1 MEPVSALCLNFIRK
15 RTVLATCGGTPR
27 TQPRRCKGHRP
38 CSFKRLM
45 KLRGKMEWYKYSTPS
60 TAKWNN
66 KIRGKQ
72 NSRHG
77 RRRKYEENEDPKV
90 LRKKGKMKKTK
101 LAGITE
107 EKNMK
112 KTELPAICEETKKEK
127 TKLPNIQISPTRK
140 EKIRKRYNPRN
151 PKIAK
156 WSRSRRWKNWF
167 RFH

>member
-1 MEPVSALCLNFIRK
+1 
-15 RTVLATCGGTPR
+15 
-27 TQPRRCKGHRP
+27 
-38 CSFKRLM
+38 
-45 KLRGKMEWYKYSTPS
+45 MEWYKYTKHS
-60 TAKWNN
+60 KWNN

-90 LRKKGKMKKTK
+90 LRKKGKIEKTK

-112 KTELPAICEETKKEK
+112 KTELPAIREETKKEK

-140 EKIRKRYNPRN
+140 EKIRKRYNPRE
-151 PKIAK
+151 
-156 WSRSRRWKNWF
+156 S
-167 RFH
+167 